1 MRVVVQRSGPA
12 NVVVD
17 KKIVGKIPEGMMVLV
32 GFTEGDK
39 EEVLDKMARKIV
51 NLRIYPDDNG
61 VMNKSTLYASTSK
74 GNRPSYTM
82 ALGHQKAEDLYD
94 KFVQVLKKYIK
105 VETGVFGADM
115 EVNFTNIGPSTFII
129 EM

>member
-1 MRVVVQRSGPA
+1 MLQ
-12 NVVVD
+12 
-17 KKIVGKIPEGMMVLV
+17 LQ
-32 GFTEGDK
+32 K
-39 EEVLDKMARKIV
+39 EIDQVIR
-51 NLRIYPDDNG
+51 
-61 VMNKSTLYASTSK
+61 
-74 GNRPSYTM
+74 YTM
-82 ALGHQKAEDLYD
+82 ALSHQKAEDLYD